1 MKNAQYW
8 MEYLERLAEAQEK
21 GAIKPPQ
28 AVEMNNT
35 VGKAISLAKT
45 SLEYERMKQKLGEK
59 AVTIPMLESS
69 ETAA

>member
-8 MEYLERLAEAQEK
+8 MEYLERLAEAQES
-21 GAIKPPQ
+21 GRIKPVQ

-45 SLEYERMKQKLGEK
+45 NLEYQRMKHALGEK
-59 AVTIPMLESS
+59 AVTSPMLESS
-69 ETAA
+69 ESAS